1 MVLSNYEI
9 HAIQIDFQVFLE
21 SNSKYIL
28 RIEYNSINSTI
39 RNRSL
44 LQSIHFRNVLLQA
57 EAFYSLTRP
66 PETTFHMKEILQ
78 DSSILHYKGSLS
90 RKLFYIQKAKRSSID
105 STYRR
110 QRDFQS
116 NHPAVHIHVCYKA
129 FQRHY
134 RTFKTFIHSKA
145 ILHASRTSKVP
156 PHYSILQPECIF
168 YTSVGFHIK
177 LHQVP
182 VERLQTF

>member
-1 MVLSNYEI
+1 MCYLKQRHSTVLQDLQKL
-9 HAIQIDFQVFLE
+9 H
-21 SNSKYIL
+21 
-28 RIEYNSINSTI
+28 ST
-39 RNRSL
+39 L
-44 LQSIHFRNVLLQA
+44 
-57 EAFYSLTRP
+57 
-66 PETTFHMKEILQ
+66 KEILQ

-110 QRDFQS
+110 QRDFHS

-145 ILHASRTSKVP
+145 ILHASRTSRVP
-156 PHYSILQPECIF
+156 PHYSFFNQNA
-168 YTSVGFHIK
+168 YSTH
-177 LHQVP
+177 
-182 VERLQTF
+182 RLVST